1 MGLNRKAFTV
11 SSSSSLTTPT
21 KPPNFSHMDLPI
33 RKFRLLLLAW
43 LHPHRSGIHLT
54 SNSSLI
60 SFHIHALLG
69 SGGNC
74 EEKGIEIQVSGLCLF
89 DSLRNGEFKPCVLC
103 EALLIQGY
111 KEGNGWF
118 RRISYSNSYGVAY
131 KAIFQDGLVALV
143 KEVRD
148 FNQGKDIF
156 YGEVQR
162 LGRLHHRHLLALR
175 GFSTG
180 RKRFLVFESI
190 ENGSLK
196 EHLNDPLKT
205 PLNWRTRLQIAIGVA
220 AALEY
225 LQLFNEPPIYH
236 VSIRSSN
243 ILLDENFTAKLA
255 DVGVLSSGG
264 NHATAQNVSC
274 SKGQEGNN
282 IIFQLGVLILE
293 LITGQSSEKG
303 GVDLIQ
309 WVQESRLSRSMQK
322 MIDPDLGNSY
332 DSREL
337 NNLLAVARLCIKSG
351 EKPTFSIPQIF
362 RYLQKKVDI
371 PRD

>member
-1 MGLNRKAFTV
+1 
-11 SSSSSLTTPT
+11 
-21 KPPNFSHMDLPI
+21 MDLPI

-43 LHPHRSGIHLT
+43 LHPHRSGPV
-54 SNSSLI
+54 
-60 SFHIHALLG
+60 SFVRRF
-69 SGGNC
+69 S
-74 EEKGIEIQVSGLCLF
+74 
-89 DSLRNGEFKPCVLC
+89 
-103 EALLIQGY
+103 Y
-111 KEGNGWF
+111 KDIKRATDGF

-143 KEVRD
+143 KEVGD

-274 SKGQEGNN
+274 SKDCTGQEGNN

>member
-1 MGLNRKAFTV
+1 
-11 SSSSSLTTPT
+11 
-21 KPPNFSHMDLPI
+21 MDLPI

-43 LHPHRSGIHLT
+43 LHPHRAGPV
-54 SNSSLI
+54 
-60 SFHIHALLG
+60 SFVRRF
-69 SGGNC
+69 S
-74 EEKGIEIQVSGLCLF
+74 
-89 DSLRNGEFKPCVLC
+89 
-103 EALLIQGY
+103 Y
-111 KEGNGWF
+111 KDIKRATDGF

-162 LGRLHHRHLLALR
+162 LGQLHHRHLLALR

-220 AALEY
+220 AAL
-225 LQLFNEPPIYH
+225 
-236 VSIRSSN
+236 
-243 ILLDENFTAKLA
+243 LA

-264 NHATAQNVSC
+264 NHAFAQNVSC
-274 SKGQEGNN
+274 SKDCTGQEGNN